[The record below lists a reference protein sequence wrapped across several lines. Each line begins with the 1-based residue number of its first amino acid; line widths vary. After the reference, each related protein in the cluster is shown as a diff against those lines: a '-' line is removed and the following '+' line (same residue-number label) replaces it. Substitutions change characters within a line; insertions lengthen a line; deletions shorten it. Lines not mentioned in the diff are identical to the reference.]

1 MNPQNNTLNARIYA
15 RDPDLHGSAK
25 WADKAHLKK
34 RHYGENGKIFLGYGF
49 PEHKNAGSYAITS
62 NTQSHL
68 LTLAPTRSGKLLTA
82 SMPRCL
88 EHPGSLVALDVK
100 DGELALI
107 AARYRRDYLGHKVVI
122 IDPWDEAC
130 SHIGVR
136 PARINVLDWLNPAN
150 DDFVEDAMLIAS
162 AIVRDSGGKDPF
174 WSDEARSLIMG
185 LILYVAATPL
195 VLLPTEKKTRDLAQ
209 VRRLL
214 NLTRQEFSAMV
225 NGKFE
230 KDEDGN
236 INLSHPGMAQSRNE
250 YVCSAAARILNKA
263 EKELSGVISTAQQNT
278 HFLESPKIQRSLT
291 KSDFSFE
298 ELEHG
303 KIDIFIVLPA
313 GRLYTYSRYLR
324 MLISIAITAVT
335 RFKTKP
341 NPPVY
346 FLIEE
351 AAALGRLKTIE
362 TAYGLMAGYGMQLH
376 MIVQDFNQLA
386 HLYEKRWQTFIA
398 NSGVIQIFGTNDLM
412 SAEYTSRLCGTTTI
426 ESLSETSTLKRAE
439 LFNDPNYLSRE
450 DSLISRKLITP
461 DEVRSMHPASQ
472 ILILSHAHPVIC
484 FKTAYFLDSRY
495 RQKNHKPIYDIH
507 PHYEHKPIERPV
519 NFLKK
524 RLNIGGTLE
533 RVFEGG

>member
-1 MNPQNNTLNARIYA
+1 MKEQNNYLHSRIYS
-15 RDPDLHGSAK
+15 RDPDLHGSAR
-25 WADKAHLKK
+25 WADKTHLKK

-49 PEHKNAGSYAITS
+49 PEHSKAGSYAITS
-62 NTQSHL
+62 NTQRHL
-68 LTLAPTRSGKLLTA
+68 LTVAPTRSGKLLTS

-100 DGELALI
+100 DGELSLI

-130 SHIGVR
+130 SHVGMS
-136 PARINVLDWLNPAN
+136 PARINVLDWLDPEN
-150 DDFVEDAMLIAS
+150 DDFVEDAMLIAGS
-162 AIVRDSGGKDPF
+162 IIRDSGGKDPF
-174 WSDEARSLIMG
+174 WSDEARALIMG
-185 LILYVAATPL
+185 LIQYVAATPL

-214 NLTRQEFSAMV
+214 NLSGYEFKAMV
-225 NGKFE
+225 GGKFE
-230 KDEDGN
+230 KDDDDNVEL
-236 INLSHPGMAQSRNE
+236 IHPGMAQSSNE
-250 YVCSAAARILNKA
+250 HVRSAAARILNKA
-263 EKELSGVISTAQQNT
+263 GKELSGVISTAQQNT
-278 HFLESPKIQRSLT
+278 HFLDSPKIQRSLA
-291 KSDFSFE
+291 KSDFSFD
-298 ELEHG
+298 ELEQG

-351 AAALGRLKTIE
+351 AAALGRLKAIE

-386 HLYEKRWQTFIA
+386 DLYEKRWQTFIA

-412 SAEYTSRLCGTTTI
+412 TAEYTSRLCGTTTI
-426 ESLSETSTLKRAE
+426 ESLSEASAQKRAE
-439 LFNDPNYLSRE
+439 LFSDPGYLSRE

-461 DEVRSMHPASQ
+461 DEVTTMHPAAQ
-472 ILILSHAHPVIC
+472 ILILAHAHPVAC
-484 FKTAYFLDSRY
+484 FKTVYFLDQRY
-495 RQKNHKPIYDIH
+495 RKNNKPVFDIH
-507 PHYEHKPIERPV
+507 PHYADRPLPSPV
-519 NFLKK
+519 NFLRKG
-524 RLNIGGTLE
+524 LNIGSVLE